1 MLKNTPPPLAIEI
14 TLGQSLGPR
23 GAKSLLWQILRSEG
37 GVFPMACIPTRNSPL
52 TFSFPGSVWK
62 NIIPETYRKITIG
75 RLLSNDNVKFNLSLS
90 GKKYIKEPCLVIMFI
105 KWLNVLSIW
114 SWPFDL
120 FSQRSFLGPQSFG
133 IKVFVSSDFFVFFL
147 HRLKACSL
155 SHETFL
161 SPYCGWPK

>member
-1 MLKNTPPPLAIEI
+1 MDSLHNFFNLRKPFTAFSGCCDIFKQLVSFTATKSTKQEWVSESVSYSDKHSQWSDSGPIKIRPPSAIEI
-14 TLGQSLGPR
+14 ALGQSLGPR

-90 GKKYIKEPCLVIMFI
+90 GKKCLI
-105 KWLNVLSIW
+105 
-114 SWPFDL
+114 
-120 FSQRSFLGPQSFG
+120 
-133 IKVFVSSDFFVFFL
+133 
-147 HRLKACSL
+147 
-155 SHETFL
+155 
-161 SPYCGWPK
+161 